1 VDARDKRG
9 HDGSL
14 AVSSKMNILILLT
27 LPKDVREEY
36 YDAIRREF
44 PDHKVDL
51 VDDVFQIDP
60 FLPDADVLI
69 TFAPHLRERADEVFR
84 AGGKLKWVQA
94 LGTGIDNIADRPT
107 LRSDVLLT
115 RMHAI
120 HGPPM
125 AEAALS
131 AMLALSRDLPR
142 LVLNQQNRRWERWP
156 ARLLEGKTVG
166 ILGVGAIAEVL
177 APRCRMMDMRVVGI
191 TSWPRDLA
199 GFDRMV
205 GRHDLAETV
214 RELDY
219 FVLLTPYSKET
230 HHIVDAR
237 VLAAMKSDAYLINLA
252 RGDVVDEDALLQVL
266 RFGGIAGAALDVFSQ
281 EPLPEDHPFWTLPN
295 LLITPHVGGFNDG
308 YPRQAIPV
316 LLENI
321 RRFAAGD
328 TANMLNVVQ
337 R

>member
-1 VDARDKRG
+1 
-9 HDGSL
+9 
-14 AVSSKMNILILLT
+14 
-27 LPKDVREEY
+27 
-36 YDAIRREF
+36 
-44 PDHKVDL
+44 
-51 VDDVFQIDP
+51 
-60 FLPDADVLI
+60 
-69 TFAPHLRERADEVFR
+69 
-84 AGGKLKWVQA
+84 
-94 LGTGIDNIADRPT
+94 
-107 LRSDVLLT
+107 
-115 RMHAI
+115 MHAI

-131 AMLALSRDLPR
+131 AMLALSRGLPR

-177 APRCRMMDMRVVGI
+177 APRCRMMGMRVVGI
-191 TSWPRDLA
+191 TSSPRDIA

-205 GRHDLAETV
+205 PRDDLTEAV

-237 VLAAMKSDAYLINLA
+237 ALAAMKNDAYLINLA
-252 RGDVVDEDALLQVL
+252 RGGVVDEDALLQVL

-295 LLITPHVGGFNDG
+295 VLITPHVSGFNDG
-308 YPRQAIPV
+308 YARQAIPV
-316 LLENI
+316 VLENI
-321 RRFAAGD
+321 RRFLAGH
-328 TANMLNVVQ
+328 TANMLNLVK

>member
-1 VDARDKRG
+1 
-9 HDGSL
+9 
-14 AVSSKMNILILLT
+14 MNILILLT
-27 LPKDVREEY
+27 LPPEVRQQY
-36 YDAIRREF
+36 YDAVRNEF
-44 PDHKVDL
+44 PKHKVDL

-69 TFAPHLRERADEVFR
+69 TFAPHLRERADQVFLAAAR
-84 AGGKLKWVQA
+84 LKWVQA
-94 LGTGIDNIADRPT
+94 LGTGVDNIADRPA
-107 LRSDVLLT
+107 LRPHVILT

-142 LVLNQQNRRWERWP
+142 VIRNQQNRQWERWP

-166 ILGVGAIAEVL
+166 ILGIGAIAEAL
-177 APRCRMMDMRVVGI
+177 APRCRVMGMRVIGI
-191 TSWPRDLA
+191 SSAPREVA
-199 GFDRMV
+199 GFDRMFA
-205 GRHDLAETV
+205 RRDLIEAV

-219 FVLLTPYSKET
+219 FILLTPYSKDT
-230 HHIVDAR
+230 HHLVDGH
-237 VLAAMKSDAYLINLA
+237 VLAAMKPDAYLINLA
-252 RGDVVDEDALLQVL
+252 RGGVVDEDALLEVL

-281 EPLPEDHPFWTLPN
+281 EPLPQDHPFWTLPN
-295 LLITPHVGGFNDG
+295 VLITPHVGGFNDG
-308 YPRQAIPV
+308 YARQAIPV
-316 LLENI
+316 VLENI
-321 RRFAAGD
+321 RRFIAGD